1 MILKFAIK
9 KFGTPA
15 WRTLGA
21 GVVLIGVLAA
31 PGIVVAKKV
40 EADRATIDAGK
51 SVAVL
56 FHSARVVIS
65 RNQDLINDAG
75 KGDKGLTGDEVV
87 SQTKK
92 VYADLTGAPLGSGK
106 DQQLLLDAI
115 RAVMDENQETIN
127 AQGTG
132 FKGFVPATFGRQV
145 ADKVADVSSIKIR
158 QTNSRVRNR
167 KNRAD
172 EWEKRVIEM
181 VPKTATGS
189 PPKVFRESFSERG
202 KAVHRFLVP
211 EYYES
216 SCLACHG
223 GPKGERDITGSKM
236 EGRGTGDLGGAIS
249 VIYKG

>member
-1 MILKFAIK
+1 MDLKSRTSNWA
-9 KFGTPA
+9 PA
-15 WRTLGA
+15 WRVLGV
-21 GVVLIGVLAA
+21 GVVLIGTLGA
-31 PGIVVAKKV
+31 PGIAVAKKV
-40 EADRATIDAGK
+40 EADRATIEASK

-56 FHSARVVIS
+56 FHAARVVIS
-65 RNQDLINDAG
+65 RNQDLINDSA
-75 KGDKGLTGDEVV
+75 KGDKGLTGAEVV

-92 VYADLTGAPLGSGK
+92 IYAELTGTEVDIGK
-106 DQQLLLDAI
+106 DQRVLLDAI
-115 RAVMDENQETIN
+115 REVMDTAQATIN

-145 ADKVADVSSIKIR
+145 ADIVAAASTIVIH
-158 QTNSRVRNR
+158 QTNARVRNR

-172 EWEKRVIEM
+172 EWEKSVIGM
-181 VPKTATGS
+181 VPKSTTDNKL
-189 PPKVFRESFSERG
+189 KVFRESLSERG
-202 KAVHRFLVP
+202 KVQHRLLLP

-223 GPKGERDITGSKM
+223 GSKGERDITGSKM